1 MSLTILHVADI
12 KVDPFSGMGRIV
24 YYWKKAFEEAGHTF
38 YHIGKEEVP
47 CSHPSK
53 FSKGA
58 LQYYKAHYQNKKPDI
73 IVAHEPVS
81 GKFIS
86 TKIPVVLFS
95 HGIEQREWNLRNT
108 KYQKFHDPVSLKSKL
123 LFPMWRLKNCN
134 RGLKKST
141 LLLLSN
147 SEDQQYAIQH
157 YNRRKE
163 DIVIFR
169 NGVKKDFLNVENQ
182 FKTFTKTCT
191 IGFSATWIRRKGT
204 DLIVEV
210 ARKLQVQNIEI
221 KWLLFGTVFTEEEVK
236 KDFPKEIHPNIDV
249 IPKFNTTE
257 EKTLFQQLD
266 IFILP
271 SFFEGQSL
279 ALLQAMG
286 AGLCCI
292 TSNCCAQIDL
302 IQHKENGLL
311 FKTGD
316 ASDLLQQIKFAI
328 SNPELRKTMA
338 ENAAK
343 SVADREWKVVS
354 EEVVSHIEKIA

>member
-1 MSLTILHVADI
+1 MSLIILHVADI

-24 YYWKKAFEEAGHTF
+24 YFWKKAFEEAGHTF
-38 YHIGKEEVP
+38 YHIGREEVP
-47 CSHPSK
+47 CNHPSE
-53 FSKGA
+53 FLGGA
-58 LQYYKAHYQNKKPDI
+58 MRYYKLHYRHKKPDVI
-73 IVAHEPVS
+73 LAHEPVS
-81 GKFIS
+81 GKFIE

-108 KYQKFHDPVSLKSKL
+108 KYQKFHDPVRLKSKL
-123 LFPMWRLKNCN
+123 LFPIWRLKNCN
-134 RGLKKST
+134 RGLKKSI

-147 SEDQQYAIQH
+147 SEDQQYAIQR
-157 YNRRKE
+157 YNRKKE

-169 NGVKKDFLNVENQ
+169 NGVKKDFLNVENRLNSNL
-182 FKTFTKTCT
+182 KACT

-204 DLIVEV
+204 DLIVE
-210 ARKLQVQNIEI
+210 AAKRLQAQNIEV

-257 EKTLFQQLD
+257 EKSLFQQLD
-266 IFILP
+266 LFILP

-286 AGLCCI
+286 AGLCSI
-292 TSNCCAQIDL
+292 ASDCCAQIDL

-311 FKTGD
+311 FKTGN
-316 ASDLLQQIKFAI
+316 ASDLLEQIKFAVN
-328 SNPELRKTMA
+328 NPDLRKKLG

-343 SVADREWKVVS
+343 SVEDRDWSAVS
-354 EEVVSHIEKIA
+354 EEVVKHIEKIA